1 MIKKER
7 LLKIL
12 EEVNKKGVINI
23 NDIVAKLEVSDMTI
37 RRDLAELEKEGKLL
51 RIHGGAQSIESGIPT
66 ERSNT
71 EKQSLQTVEKE
82 EIACLAA
89 SLVHEGETLFIG
101 PGTTLEAFARKL
113 TKRRIRVITNSLP
126 IFDIL
131 KDSKSIDLILL
142 GGEYRPITGAFVGS
156 LTNKS
161 LGNLSFSK
169 AFVSA
174 NGIHNNNISTY
185 SENEGLVQQ
194 IALEKAMKKYLLLD
208 NSKFNKF
215 DFYDFYTLDN
225 IDYLLT
231 DTQTTPKQMEP
242 FKTLTSI
249 LSSENLK

>member
-1 MIKKER
+1 MF
-7 LLKIL
+7 LLFFL
-12 EEVNKKGVINI
+12 FCPQGP
-23 NDIVAKLEVSDMTI
+23 ASQH
-37 RRDLAELEKEGKLL
+37 RRDVWGSIDGIHLL
-51 RIHGGAQSIESGIPT
+51 IHINNL
-66 ERSNT
+66 R
-71 EKQSLQTVEKE
+71 
-82 EIACLAA
+82 
-89 SLVHEGETLFIG
+89 LF
-101 PGTTLEAFARKL
+101 PPF
-113 TKRRIRVITNSLP
+113 
-126 IFDIL
+126 F
-131 KDSKSIDLILL
+131 KSIDLILL

-242 FKTLTSI
+242 FITLTSI